1 MKSLI
6 KNLVLCGLAVVS
18 LSSLATPVNINTADA
33 KTIAD
38 ALNGIGI
45 KKAEAI
51 VSYRKE
57 KGLFKAA
64 EDLLK
69 VSGIGAKTVQKIKA
83 DILLEDVKLAPT
95 SASETSK
102 KIKP

>member
-1 MKSLI
+1 MKNVI
-6 KNLVLCGLAVVS
+6 KKLVLCGLAVMS
-18 LSSLATPVNINTADA
+18 LDSLATPVNINTADA

-38 ALNGIGI
+38 ALNGVGI

-57 KGLFKAA
+57 HGPFKTP
-64 EDLLK
+64 EDLVN

-83 DILLEDVKLAPT
+83 DILLEEAKVAHAPA
-95 SASETSK
+95 ASTAK
-102 KIKP
+102 QAKP

>member
-6 KNLVLCGLAVVS
+6 KNFVLCGLAVVS
-18 LSSLATPVNINTADA
+18 LNSLATPVNINTADA
-33 KTIAD
+33 KAIAD

-51 VSYRKE
+51 VTYRKE
-57 KGLFKAA
+57 KGLFKTP
-64 EDLLK
+64 EDLLN

-83 DILLEDVKLAPT
+83 DILLDDAKLAP
-95 SASETSK
+95 APVAETIK
-102 KIKP
+102 KAKP